1 MTATPASDALRADH
15 REVEMYLDRLLFA
28 AKHPTADWA
37 GRVPEEFFEKRR
49 IARPHFHKE
58 ENVCYRYLRVWLDD
72 VLTQM
77 RRSTWHIHEVG
88 SGTWMTC

>member
-15 REVEMYLDRLLFA
+15 RGVEMCLDRLLFA
-28 AKHPTADWA
+28 AKHPITDLAR
-37 GRVPEEFFEKRR
+37 RVREGFLEIRR
-49 IARPHFHKE
+49 LARPHFHKE